1 MEAAM
6 IRNLPEKTGKSLEEW
21 CVVLKESGLT
31 EISPVTLYDRG
42 LIAKKSLVKVLG
54 RGEIKRAV
62 NVKTHA
68 ISASAEAAITSAGG
82 SVEKLD
88 LPFSIRPAA
97 KGNALTNR

>member
-1 MEAAM
+1 M
-6 IRNLPEKTGKSLEEW
+6 I
-21 CVVLKESGLT
+21 
-31 EISPVTLYDRG
+31 
-42 LIAKKSLVKVLG
+42 KVLG

>member
-1 MEAAM
+1 M
-6 IRNLPEKTGKSLEEW
+6 K
-21 CVVLKESGLT
+21 VV
-31 EISPVTLYDRG
+31 
-42 LIAKKSLVKVLG
+42 G

-62 NVKTHA
+62 NVHTHA